1 MNVSVVGSGY
11 VGTTV
16 AACLADLGHE
26 VTAIDIDTDIV
37 DTVNAGET
45 PIHEPGLAELVEAH
59 AGDRLRAT
67 TDHAALRETDI
78 TFLALQTP
86 AREDGSIDL
95 GALEAGTRDVGEA
108 LDEKEDYHLVVV
120 KSTVIPGTIEER
132 LEPLLEEVA
141 GKTAGEGFDVA
152 VNPEFQSQGSAVAD
166 FMDPDKLVFGTNAD
180 ADDASGQ
187 RGGETASNGTASP
200 FPSQQAG
207 DDALERLRELYEPLV
222 AANDGVP
229 IVETGRREAMMV
241 KYANNVFLAGKIS
254 LINEL
259 GNLCKEFGVDSYEV
273 SEAIGL
279 DERISGKFLRSGV
292 GWGGSCFPKDTDAL
306 RAAGR
311 EAGYTPELLDSVVAV
326 NDGQPRRMLDL
337 LERHIDIEGRR
348 IAVLGLAF
356 KPGTDDIRGSRAT
369 LVIEELLEGGANV
382 AAYDPVA
389 AAAMAGKFPDVEYAD
404 SAADALRDAHGALV
418 VTDWDEFAALD
429 GAFDAMDEQV
439 VVDGRRIVEPREG
452 MTYEGLT
459 W

>member
-1 MNVSVVGSGY
+1 MAAMNVSVVGSGY

-16 AACLADLGHE
+16 AACLADLGHD

-37 DTVNAGET
+37 ETINAGET
-45 PIHEPGLAELVEAH
+45 PIHEPGLAELVGTH

-67 TDHAALRETDI
+67 TDHAALRETNV

-108 LDEKEDYHLVVV
+108 LSETEGYHLVVV
-120 KSTVIPGTIEER
+120 KSTVIPGTVEER
-132 LEPLLEEVA
+132 LEPLLEEVS
-141 GKTAGEGFDVA
+141 GKTAGEGFGVA

-166 FMDPDKLVFGTNAD
+166 FMNPDKLVFG
-180 ADDASGQ
+180 ASEG
-187 RGGETASNGTASP
+187 R
-200 FPSQQAG
+200 
-207 DDALERLRELYEPLV
+207 ALDHLNELYEPLV
-222 AANDGVP
+222 ADNDGIP

-259 GNLCKEFGVDSYEV
+259 GNLCKEFGVDSYAV

-279 DERISGKFLRSGV
+279 DERISAKFLRSGV

-337 LERHIDIEGRR
+337 LERHTDPGGKR

-369 LVIEELLEGGANV
+369 LVIEGLLERGANV
-382 AAYDPVA
+382 VAYDPVA
-389 AAAMAGKFPDVEYAD
+389 ADAMAEEFPEVEYAD
-404 SAADALRDAHGALV
+404 SAAAALAEAHGALV
-418 VTDWDEFAALD
+418 VTDWDEFGVLD
-429 GAFDAMDEQV
+429 GEFDAMEEQV
-439 VVDGRRIVEPREG
+439 VVDGRRIIEPRAG

>member
-37 DTVNAGET
+37 ETINAGET

-59 AGDRLRAT
+59 ADDRLRAT

-108 LDEKEDYHLVVV
+108 LNEKEGYHLVVV

-132 LEPLLEEVA
+132 LEPLLEEVS
-141 GKTAGEGFDVA
+141 GKTAGEEFGVA

-166 FMDPDKLVFGTNAD
+166 FMDPDKLVFGTSAGAD
-180 ADDASGQ
+180 EHGSQASDG
-187 RGGETASNGTASP
+187 R
-200 FPSQQAG
+200 
-207 DDALERLRELYEPLV
+207 ALERLHELYEPLV
-222 AANDGVP
+222 ADNDGIP

-279 DERISGKFLRSGV
+279 DERISAQFLRSGV

-311 EAGYTPELLDSVVAV
+311 EAGYEPALLDSVVAV

-337 LERHIDIEGRR
+337 LERNVDVEGRR

-369 LVIEELLEGGANV
+369 LVIEELLERGAEV

-389 AAAMAGKFPDVEYAD
+389 SDAMAEKFPDIEYAD
-404 SAADALRDAHGALV
+404 AATDALGDAHGALV
-418 VTDWDEFAALD
+418 VTDWDEFGALD
-429 GAFDAMDEQV
+429 GAFDAMKEQV

>member
-1 MNVSVVGSGY
+1 MECMNVSVVGSGY

-37 DTVNAGET
+37 DTINAGET
-45 PIHEPGLAELVEAH
+45 PIHEPGLAELVATH
-59 AGDRLRAT
+59 AGTNLTAT

-86 AREDGSIDL
+86 ARKDGSIDL

-108 LDEKEDYHLVVV
+108 LGEKEGYHLMVV

-141 GKTAGEGFDVA
+141 GKRAGEGFGVA

-166 FMDPDKLVFGTNAD
+166 FMNPDKLVFGTNAGVQT
-180 ADDASGQ
+180 A
-187 RGGETASNGTASP
+187 GGHG
-200 FPSQQAG
+200 SQTDG
-207 DDALERLRELYEPLV
+207 ERALDRLNELYEPLV
-222 AANDGVP
+222 ADNNGVP
-229 IVETGRREAMMV
+229 IIETGRREAMMV

-259 GNLCKEFGVDSYEV
+259 GNLCKEFDVDSYEV

-279 DERISGKFLRSGV
+279 DERISAQFLRSGV

-337 LERHIDIEGRR
+337 LERHTDIEGQR

-369 LVIEELLEGGANV
+369 LVIEELLERGAEV
-382 AAYDPVA
+382 TAYDPVA
-389 AAAMAGKFPDVEYAD
+389 ADAMAENFPDIEYAD
-404 SAADALRDAHGALV
+404 AAADALRDAHGALV

-429 GAFDAMDEQV
+429 GEFDTMESQI
-439 VVDGRRIVEPREG
+439 VVDGRRIIEPHEG

>member
-59 AGDRLRAT
+59 AGTKLTAT
-67 TDHAALRETDI
+67 TDHAVLRETDI

-108 LDEKEDYHLVVV
+108 LAEKEGYHLVVV

-141 GKTAGEGFDVA
+141 GKTAGEEFDVA
-152 VNPEFQSQGSAVAD
+152 VNPEFQSQGSAVTD
-166 FMDPDKLVFGTNAD
+166 FMDPDKLVFGTSAD
-180 ADDASGQ
+180 ADDASGHGQ
-187 RGGETASNGTASP
+187 R
-200 FPSQQAG
+200 AG
-207 DDALERLRELYEPLV
+207 DDALARLHDLYEPLV

-279 DERISGKFLRSGV
+279 DERISAKFLRSGV

-337 LERHIDIEGRR
+337 LERHIDVEGRR
-348 IAVLGLAF
+348 VAVLGLAF
-356 KPGTDDIRGSRAT
+356 KPGTDDIRGSRTT
-369 LVIEELLEGGANV
+369 LVIEGLLEGGADV
-382 AAYDPVA
+382 TAYDPVA
-389 AAAMAGKFPDVEYAD
+389 ADAMAEKFPDVEYAD
-404 SAADALRDAHGALV
+404 AAAAALAEAHGALV

-429 GAFDAMDEQV
+429 EEFDAMEEQV
-439 VVDGRRIVEPREG
+439 VVDGRRIIEPREE

>member
-37 DTVNAGET
+37 ETVNAGET
-45 PIHEPGLAELVEAH
+45 PIHEPGLAELVETH

-67 TDHAALRETDI
+67 ADHAALRETDI

-108 LDEKEDYHLVVV
+108 LAEKEGYHLVVV
-120 KSTVIPGTIEER
+120 KSTVIPGTIDER
-132 LEPLLEEVA
+132 LEPLLEEVS
-141 GKTAGEGFDVA
+141 GKSAGEEFGIA

-166 FMDPDKLVFGTNAD
+166 FMNPDKLVFGTNAG
-180 ADDASGQ
+180 A
-187 RGGETASNGTASP
+187 ETAGGHG
-200 FPSQQAG
+200 SQTDG
-207 DDALERLRELYEPLV
+207 ERALDRLNELYEPLV
-222 AANDGVP
+222 ADNDGVP

-279 DERISGKFLRSGV
+279 DERISSQFLRSGV

-311 EAGYTPELLDSVVAV
+311 EAGYEPALLDSVVAV

-337 LERHIDIEGRR
+337 LERHIDVEGQRL
-348 IAVLGLAF
+348 AVLGLAF

-369 LVIEELLEGGANV
+369 LVIEELLERGADV
-382 AAYDPVA
+382 TAYDPVA
-389 AAAMAGKFPDVEYAD
+389 SDAMAENFPDIEYAD
-404 SAADALRDAHGALV
+404 AAADALRDAHGALV
-418 VTDWDEFAALD
+418 VTDWDEFGALD
-429 GAFDAMDEQV
+429 AEFDAMENQV
-439 VVDGRRIVEPREG
+439 VVDGRRIIEPREG
-452 MTYEGLT
+452 MAYEGLT

>member
-16 AACLADLGHE
+16 AACLADLGHR
-26 VTAIDIDTDIV
+26 VIAIDIDTDIV
-37 DTVNAGET
+37 ETINSGET
-45 PIHEPGLAELVEAH
+45 PIHEPGLAELVETH
-59 AGDRLRAT
+59 AGERLHAT
-67 TDHAALRETDI
+67 TDHAALRETDV

-86 AREDGSIDL
+86 SREDGSIDL

-108 LDEKEDYHLVVV
+108 LAEKEDYHLVVV
-120 KSTVIPGTIEER
+120 KSTVIPGTVEER
-132 LEPLLEEVA
+132 LEPLLEEVS
-141 GKTAGEGFDVA
+141 GKEADEEFGIA

-166 FMDPDKLVFGTNAD
+166 FMGPDKLVFGAED
-180 ADDASGQ
+180 E
-187 RGGETASNGTASP
+187 R
-200 FPSQQAG
+200 
-207 DDALERLRELYEPLV
+207 ALDRLDELYEPLV
-222 AANDGVP
+222 ADNDEIP

-259 GNLCKEFGVDSYEV
+259 GNLCKEFGVDSYDV
-273 SEAIGL
+273 AEAIGL
-279 DERISGKFLRSGV
+279 DERIGAKFLRSGV

-311 EAGYTPELLDSVVAV
+311 EAGYEPELLDSVVAV
-326 NDGQPRRMLDL
+326 NDGQPRRMLEL
-337 LERHIDIEGRR
+337 LERHTDVEGRR

-369 LVIEELLEGGANV
+369 LVIDELLDRGASV
-382 AAYDPVA
+382 VAYDPVA
-389 AAAMAGKFPDVEYAD
+389 SDAMAEKFPAVEYVE
-404 SAADALRDAHGALV
+404 SAQASLADAHGALV
-418 VTDWDEFAALD
+418 VTDWDEFAVLNEE
-429 GAFDAMDEQV
+429 FDDMAQQI
-439 VVDGRRIVEPREG
+439 VVDGRRIVDPRDG

>member
-16 AACLADLGHE
+16 AACLADLGHR

-37 DTVNAGET
+37 DTINAGET
-45 PIHEPGLAELVEAH
+45 PIHEPGLAELVETH
-59 AGDRLRAT
+59 AGTKLTAT

-86 AREDGSIDL
+86 SREDGSIDL

-108 LDEKEDYHLVVV
+108 LAEKEGYHLVVV
-120 KSTVIPGTIEER
+120 KSTVIPGTVEER
-132 LEPLLEEVA
+132 LEPLLEEVSGKKA
-141 GKTAGEGFDVA
+141 GQEFGVA

-166 FMDPDKLVFGTNAD
+166 FMGPDKLVFGAED
-180 ADDASGQ
+180 E
-187 RGGETASNGTASP
+187 R
-200 FPSQQAG
+200 
-207 DDALERLRELYEPLV
+207 ALDRLDELYEPLV
-222 AANDGVP
+222 ADNDGIP

-273 SEAIGL
+273 AEAIGL
-279 DERISGKFLRSGV
+279 DERISSQFLRSGV

-326 NDGQPRRMLDL
+326 NDGQPRRMLEL
-337 LERHIDIEGRR
+337 LERHIDVEDRR

-369 LVIEELLEGGANV
+369 LVIDELLDRGAEV

-389 AAAMAGKFPDVEYAD
+389 SDAMAEKFPDVEYVE
-404 SAADALRDAHGALV
+404 SAGAALTDAHGALV

-429 GAFDAMDEQV
+429 GEFDDMEQQI
-439 VVDGRRIVEPREG
+439 VVDGRRIVDSRDG